1 MFRELGG
8 ADHSLLELGSLAT
21 ATMLLQLLVDEDIPV
36 GVSRYLVLSDRAFT
50 SRLFSKMK
58 G

>member
-8 ADHSLLELGSLAT
+8 ADHSPLELGSLAT
-21 ATMLLQLLVDEDIPV
+21 ATMLLQLLVGEDIPAGISV
-36 GVSRYLVLSDRAFT
+36 CLVLDDGAFT